1 MGAVLMRYIGFLFFV
16 SLASP
21 ALAHHPMGGV
31 VPETLLHGLMSGVG
45 HPIIG
50 LDHFAFIVAA
60 GVLAA
65 TINNR
70 LWVLAPLGLVG
81 GTLVGSAIHLSS
93 TNIAGAEALVALSVV
108 IAGGLM
114 AIGAR
119 ARIGILLALF
129 ALSGVFHGYAY
140 AEAVIGAENSII
152 TAYLAAF
159 SATQW
164 VIAVV
169 AGFAARLI
177 FDEFAWFRARKLA
190 GSSIAML
197 GAVLLTQA
205 VV

>member
-1 MGAVLMRYIGFLFFV
+1 M
-16 SLASP
+16 
-21 ALAHHPMGGV
+21 
-31 VPETLLHGLMSGVG
+31 
-45 HPIIG
+45 
-50 LDHFAFIVAA
+50 
-60 GVLAA
+60 
-65 TINNR
+65 
-70 LWVLAPLGLVG
+70 
-81 GTLVGSAIHLSS
+81 
-93 TNIAGAEALVALSVV
+93 ALSVI
-108 IAGGLM
+108 IAGGSM

-129 ALSGVFHGYAY
+129 SISGVFHGYAY

-152 TAYLAAF
+152 AAYLAAF

-197 GAVLLTQA
+197 GAVLLAQA